1 MEWRI
6 IESSSSSFHF
16 QNFVNWI
23 NLDRVQGLSKRGGKQ
38 VVKRKGGWEIHNFKH
53 TCLAYMHT
61 ASWYISAVITYILSL
76 RNTVNN
82 SEPGDV
88 VPRAVLR
95 KYLDIQDIP
104 LFDLRTERAKCNFH
118 NNLKICQNGLARALH
133 GKWTSEG
140 LQTRSTDAGVVSTQR
155 DSTNL
160 DKLNCV
166 SGGIQARTW
175 STCTCSSRERIPSY
189 MTYMC
194 THTGIKL
201 I

>member
-1 MEWRI
+1 MGNSQFQAHMPCIHAHSELI
-6 IESSSSSFHF
+6 HF
-16 QNFVNWI
+16 
-23 NLDRVQGLSKRGGKQ
+23 SCY
-38 VVKRKGGWEIHNFKH
+38 
-53 TCLAYMHT
+53 T
-61 ASWYISAVITYILSL
+61 TYILSL

-160 DKLNCV
+160 DTDPFHLKKIRNTRIAITIKEVELCV
-166 SGGIQARTW
+166 GRNS
-175 STCTCSSRERIPSY
+175 STY
-189 MTYMC
+189 
-194 THTGIKL
+194 L